1 MKLIM
6 DRLASRIL
14 QQKDSSYKWQFC
26 IKSCASPRLAT
37 WLATWLASLG
47 RARVIYKVLKP
58 DVSGFH
64 QNIGV

>member
-26 IKSCASPRLAT
+26 IKLCASPRLAT
-37 WLATWLASLG
+37 WLASLG
-47 RARVIYKVLKP
+47 HARVIYKVLKP